1 MAEPNEYQQLKE
13 GYRMR
18 IVLTKFLRARI
29 QEIENENGEMEK
41 CVCIPIEDNKIYTT
55 KGGSA
60 LIDMELIKTNIKSR
74 FGWTHGV
81 RQVPYSSLLDMY
93 KSKGIVMPFIGN
105 GRKKEN
111 TRDNKS
117 NREVYAQNFVPDE

>member
-1 MAEPNEYQQLKE
+1 MSEPNEYQQLKE

-60 LIDMELIKTNIKSR
+60 LLDLELVKTSIKSR

-81 RQVPYSSLLDMY
+81 RQIPYSSLLDMY
-93 KSKGIVMPFIGN
+93 KSKGMTMPFVGN
-105 GRKKEN
+105 GRKKDN

-117 NREVYAQNFVPDE
+117 NREVYAQNFMPDE

>member
-29 QEIENENGEMEK
+29 QEIEDENGGVEK
-41 CVCIPIEDNKIYTT
+41 CVCIPIKDNNIYAT

-60 LIDMELIKTNIKSR
+60 LVDLELVKTNIKSR

-81 RQVPYSSLLDMY
+81 RQIPYSSLLEMY
-93 KSKGIVMPFIGN
+93 KSRGMTMPFVGN
-105 GRKKEN
+105 GRKLNN

-117 NREVYAQNFVPDE
+117 NREVYAQNFMPDE